1 MATSAGSIPI
11 TATFNAAQLE
21 KDVLSALTR
30 IQSKSTLNL
39 NTRNFTQP
47 LGKITGLANEFNK
60 SLEAS
65 NARVVAFGA
74 SAGVIFAVQKSFS
87 ALITSTIEVEK
98 SLIDINIVLNT
109 SAKGIKQFGDQLF
122 EVARSTGS
130 SFKDV
135 AAAATEFSRQG
146 LGLEETLR
154 RTRDALI
161 LTRLSGLDV
170 VSSTEALTAAVNSF
184 TKEALTTTDVV
195 NKLAAVDAKFAVSSR
210 DLSEALQ
217 RVGSSA
223 SEAGVSFDELLGI
236 VTSVQQTTARGGAVI
251 GNALK
256 TIFTRIERPQ
266 VINDLK
272 DFGIT
277 VTDISGNVL
286 PTIKVIENLAQS
298 FQSLNPVV
306 KSQVAELVGG
316 VYQINILKAAL
327 ADVSKQNSAFAEAT
341 RASSQAADEAI
352 LKNDALNKSLSALI
366 NETSANFSQF
376 ASAIGNAS
384 VAPGIRKVLESVN
397 KSLSAYNEKDSEGVG
412 AKIATGLLTGIT
424 DFITGPGLLLGGLA
438 VGKLLSNFTKFAGDA
453 TKNILGLNSV
463 GRQQAVL
470 QGEISKILSSNPELI
485 QQILSGT
492 KTRLQVEKEIR
503 QTLYEQAALAKTI
516 VNITESQAK
525 RMIVSGVVIDQEGQ
539 FKSKGRVSAG
549 GFIPAQ
555 QQAAEKVGAMQG
567 GYTPGKVVAAPKSIG
582 GVMNTAEKVK
592 YIPGFAQ
599 PYILPPEGSRAAQSL
614 ASKSMAKNG
623 INPYMAR
630 GFVPNFGPMP
640 LENDAYGYGD
650 NEWLRRASRDPVPLA
665 QIRLDPKYEAAFD
678 PSRPKGERFYR
689 KDGAP
694 FTGNDLNHFVRAG
707 AKYGEIRAEM
717 PASILMSDKRYGKR
731 KPDGTIFGLDD
742 IRATYAPGKKIEAE
756 QKIKEGIKQVYDPYI
771 PPASMLV
778 FDAMQKSSERDV
790 NEDDLEKT
798 GEMSTKRKT
807 SGRIF
812 KIKSYA
818 LNASALNEEKTGLI
832 QKTQDFSRK
841 MTKDLANYI
850 RPGEYSDTSV
860 DNFFGAAGKN
870 YNVLAGT
877 IFEASTNLAGN
888 YTRDKA
894 DSGGDFDV
902 RGGSIANVREL
913 FPGFTDQ
920 YGDYKLKN
928 NDEAIRS
935 FIDKVTKQYGQQI
948 GNHFKEQEIKAGSV
962 TSGLKTN
969 SSGFIPNFAPKP
981 FNFRFSSLGEKTAQ
995 ISPKLRDWLAD
1006 KYFDPEMASTGTLE
1020 RLASLNR
1027 DSGAFFSSLEN
1038 PNAVAGIPVR
1048 GQQGFVSRQ
1057 NRGARAGAFL
1067 NALRARLPDF
1077 VPGSLPNLASGFIPN
1092 FAYRINKPVY
1102 SKTSTRELTDPETG
1116 SYLRY
1121 YPGDFYN
1128 KETKSQERSLN
1139 VSYIRSKQT
1148 GQGQEMFDRFSKM
1161 ARRQKLKGFSD
1172 LLVEQGD
1179 RVGKIIPKEKYGY
1192 LKEKLSADEIKNYS
1206 ILEDTSFEDIVKM
1219 AYPQLAYRQRG
1230 LSKNTKLSLNYRD
1243 YAGFLKYEDLSGKD
1257 ILSQVQNKLKDVY
1270 GNNKDTLIQEILHKN
1285 IGINDLQDTF
1295 SKGYVPNFAN
1305 QDIEILRAIININ
1318 KRNAATTKSPHPVL
1332 ANPKK
1337 DKGKTALYRGV
1348 EATSE
1353 RWRSIDRNDPN
1364 AVRKAVFSQA
1374 DYANQIPEYNPKES
1388 FIGTSFKNL
1397 ATTHIG
1403 NPLEK
1408 KDLLHPTA
1416 MRNYRLMYG
1425 YGYDRSLPIIS
1436 TSKRPSVAREFA
1448 GRSGATSGMMVNDSR
1463 LLGDETLYDDLY
1475 RKYGERKVKEV
1486 MFRQSK
1492 SGGGRGMG
1500 LDFND
1505 IFDNSIYKSEYEV
1518 GLFSNGY
1525 VPNFSYAVS
1534 KPGFNR
1540 SASKRQIHDKKT
1552 GSYLEYTPG
1561 VVDSEKVLKFGFI
1574 NSYEKGQGHEMFDR
1588 YGKIARRSGRRS
1600 YSSIILPQ
1608 TNKIVPKEKYDLLN
1622 EYQKK
1627 NRHILEGLS
1636 LRDALKISY
1645 PQLMYRERGI
1655 SKDSSV
1661 KFMKTS
1667 TEKSP
1672 FEMETLTGKKIF
1684 SSILDKL
1691 TGIYGSDVPE
1701 FVKDVE
1707 ARKIYISELYDT
1719 FSKGHVPNFAY
1730 KLKKRKQYENDKKN
1744 NFRTLTDPET
1754 GSILDYYPGNFV
1766 NPNTGSYEKGLKISY
1781 IESNQKG
1788 QGQEMF
1794 DRYSKTAK
1802 RLGVNSYSSV
1812 IVPQGD
1818 KLKRVIPQKQYALLR
1833 DKDKEKHYVLEETSI
1848 EDIVKIAYP
1857 QLSYR
1862 QKGLSKS
1869 TNLKFSNRNYVGR
1882 MEEEEIFGKNILSLV
1897 QGKIKD
1903 LYKNDKQSFIDAVID
1918 GDLAIEALVDTFS
1931 KGHIPNFNA
1940 VQEAIGREMAA
1951 GYSSSQVKVGQSS
1964 KLKTS
1969 FNPMGLGVYNSTEGS
1984 LNGGIGL
1991 AEKAGINP
1999 KTKGMSAKGHIPN
2012 FAEFGGVDATISVG
2026 ALMLFYSAIKDIT
2039 GEFKNFKDS
2048 LAAVKKE
2055 QISAVNSY
2063 SQSIGEIPKSLA
2075 KKEAAIQNEIQSTFT
2090 NVDERLRLTGTSTGA
2105 LVNGP
2110 FTMDPLSR
2118 KLSRTPQAASA
2129 EQVARLD
2136 ELRKQLAEERKQTAV
2151 KLKEARASRQEAT
2164 DNFKRTQD
2172 PIFGKG
2178 MFQGGSKF
2186 STLSKT
2192 MGPSVGFLGSSLANI
2207 VSEFIPKENRTA
2219 KAAASGI
2226 GDVLS
2231 SVGAGAAFGLPG
2243 MAVGGVYGLVQLFR
2257 KLEES
2262 KAAEAIEKINNNL
2275 EITKQK
2281 ASDFSGAAQNYAT
2294 SLEGLQSALND
2305 PKAKPATLL
2314 KFQTNLTE
2322 ALSSIPDEF
2331 RNKVLQA
2338 GADIT
2343 KVSEA
2348 IAGVNKEL
2356 GNTQKNLERQLAI
2369 SSVIKD
2375 SSSIFGNASVS
2386 GKDQKSLNALFSSSI
2401 DAESVAKNFKGDSAT
2416 EDLNSFFEKLT
2427 KQATFTQSV
2436 YSYGVKTGEQPA
2448 LNRQSVGDVKAQLK
2462 NKGILTESIAD
2473 ILDSAFGKLD
2483 VTAVKSI
2490 IDVLQKQSL
2499 AIVDSAKKVKILSEI
2514 SDVNT
2519 KRILANAEALK
2530 TLNNQY
2536 NDINLQIS
2544 NQIDIEKNRAKTIRE
2559 INKIQAEGVVSTQR
2573 ARVKG
2578 ALDAFTPFV
2587 GEGAKNDIQNQLDVN
2602 EINTR
2607 QNSQIRDAT
2616 GKFLDSLSD
2625 SITKKAEEARSKIVP
2640 AIEGARDDKAIQKE
2654 RSVFQQQINNL
2665 TPLISEGL
2673 RQVNA
2678 GGDVSTITQS
2688 LKKRIIE
2695 STGPEKAFTKET
2707 SELLIQSLDSSFS
2720 ELQNELARIKAQGDV
2735 DLDIQKA
2742 SREYQKQ
2749 SLALNQRLSFA
2760 GGAQA
2765 LGSTGKSG
2773 VSDLFDSLS
2782 ELVSEFRQTN
2792 AIGSAAQK
2800 GSTSFKFLDVLTNQL
2815 QLNRG
2820 TETPAGFANA
2830 QSFNKQV
2837 SSDLNPLAA
2846 TAIAGRVKQIRDSLN
2861 LAKDLTEIQTGK
2873 STEGTALGTAFDQAN
2888 QGAVKTALDQ
2898 IASQFKLENMGTYLD
2913 VLQQEARYLNDLT
2926 QKQNELLASALPT
2939 SINENFNK
2947 VITTQVGSK
2956 LDELTG
2962 SLTGV
2967 INKLSTNTQ
2976 RATLLSERSN
2986 LLPIAAPDIRRAIS
3000 DKIDQ
3005 TGDLTNLPKEVKFI
3019 DNIERKLSTTAQIKD
3034 IESYLESLKTI
3045 KQAEVQPLIQPK
3057 ELQIYQP
3064 PTAMDEILTGL
3075 QRYQTEEEA
3084 VQSSRKSAQISYEA
3098 ETKLKE
3104 AKSTVANSKYEGM
3117 DTRQLEQLLGNLKGD
3132 MNRFNEPGK
3141 QDYLTTTYE
3150 GLAKQIFREF
3160 GQQMSIEDL
3169 KSLKENSRRQRSL
3182 EAESPLMS
3190 GKKTTTDAQKQFK
3203 FYEFN
3208 SQPNP
3213 QVPEELARTRANV
3226 NQVNARGAI
3235 RTRNAEELAALNKE
3249 VEGLLAQKNQNAEQ
3263 EARLLKKQIELREK
3277 GLQVENDNAKYN
3289 FDLYYKKAYGK
3300 KFFKDERAAFAN
3312 AEIESEAR
3320 QGNVDIGAITEK
3332 NTTYNR
3338 ADFAKDTGQLI
3349 DTFQTDFK
3357 SGIGSAFG
3365 EAIKG
3370 TKTLKDAFRDM
3381 FQGILNRML
3390 DKSLEMGVD
3399 ALFAFGKAYATGR
3412 KDGGPIK
3419 GYNSGGMVTGGSG
3432 MKDDVP
3438 AMMSGGEYVIKKS
3451 SVDKYG
3457 TDYLRNLNG
3466 GAVPRYAT
3474 GGFSIGPLQNEF
3486 LYDNPDRPTSG
3497 EYAVDSRLSAAALTD
3512 DSNPQ
3517 NKLREDRYEK
3527 LDQYLQDRAQYERDK
3542 KQSIK
3547 NYKNQV
3553 NSTFYSGLT
3562 AAAVQIGAAG
3572 LTAGAESLRKSPTPS
3587 NIPGAGLEPGGSG
3600 FSQAELN
3607 SQYKK
3612 YGRANGGYIAKF
3624 AGGGSTGQDNIPALL
3639 MGGEYVMNKK
3649 AVDMYGK
3656 DFMGQLN
3663 SGSLPKYASGG
3674 MVGTSYSG
3682 QSNTDQSSSMDE
3694 LVTALNTLNDNLSKD
3709 SGITQSESGR
3719 SSLAGATQESGMSVV
3734 NNISI
3739 NMSQGGEVT
3748 SEANSSTQKGAS
3760 NSKTDQNSMQNNGKL
3775 AELLRSKVVEVL
3787 VEQKRPGGLLYSSR

>member
-1 MATSAGSIPI
+1 MATSAGNIPI
-11 TATFNAAQLE
+11 SATFAAAQLE
-21 KDVLSALTR
+21 KDVLSALNR
-30 IQSKSTLNL
+30 IQSKSNLSL
-39 NTRNFTQP
+39 NTRNFSQP

-74 SAGVIFAVQKSFS
+74 SAGLIFAVQKSFS
-87 ALITSTIEVEK
+87 SLVNTTIEVEK
-98 SLIDINIVLNT
+98 SLTDINVVLNT
-109 SAKGIKQFGDQLF
+109 SSKGIKQFGDQLF
-122 EVARSTGS
+122 SVAKNTGS
-130 SFKDV
+130 AFKDV
-135 AAAATEFSRQG
+135 ASAATEFSRQG
-146 LGLEETLR
+146 LGLEETLK

-210 DLSEALQ
+210 DLSEAIQ

-266 VINDLK
+266 VISDLK
-272 DFGIT
+272 DFGIA
-277 VTDISGNVL
+277 VTDISGNAL

-298 FQSLNPVV
+298 FQNLNPVI

-341 RASSQAADEAI
+341 RTSSKAADEAI
-352 LKNDALNKSLSALI
+352 LKNKALNESLSALL
-366 NETSANFSQF
+366 NETTINFTKF
-376 ASAIGNAS
+376 ATSIGEAS
-384 VAPGIRKVLESVN
+384 VGPGIRKVLGYINSSLES
-397 KSLSAYNEKDSEGVG
+397 YNEKDAEGVG
-412 AKIATGLLTGIT
+412 EKIATGVLSGVTN
-424 DFITGPGLLLGGLA
+424 FITGPGLGIGA
-438 VGKLLSNFTKFAGDA
+438 FAIGKLLANFTKFAGDA
-453 TKNILGLNSV
+453 TKNLLGLNTL

-470 QGEISKILSSNPELI
+470 QSEIGKILSDNPDLI
-485 QQILSGT
+485 KDIISGSR
-492 KTRLQVEKEIR
+492 TRLQVEQQIK
-503 QTLYEQAALAKTI
+503 QTLIEQAALSEQIKNSSIDIGGRFLASGLRVSEKNTI
-516 VNITESQAK
+516 VGRRSA
-525 RMIVSGVVIDQEGQ
+525 EGY
-539 FKSKGRVSAG
+539 
-549 GFIPAQ
+549 IPAK
-555 QQAAEKVGAMQG
+555 QQAAEMVGAMQG
-567 GYTPGKVVAAPKSIG
+567 GYTPGRVVAAPKSIG
-582 GVMNTAEKVK
+582 GIMNTAETVK

-599 PYILPPEGSRAAQSL
+599 PYILPPQGSRAAQDL

-623 INPYMAR
+623 INPYMAT
-630 GFVPNFGPMP
+630 GFVPNFIPMP

-650 NEWLRRASRDPVPLA
+650 DEWLRRASDRAVPLA
-665 QIRLDPKYEAAFD
+665 NIRLDPKYQAAFD

-694 FTGNDLNHFVRAG
+694 FTANDLNHFVRAG

-756 QKIKEGIKQVYDPYI
+756 QKVKEGIKQVYDPYI

-877 IFEASTNLAGN
+877 IFEASTNLAAN

-894 DSGGDFDV
+894 NSGGDFDV
-902 RGGSIANVREL
+902 RGGNIGNIRQL

-962 TSGLKTN
+962 TSGFKT
-969 SSGFIPNFAPKP
+969 SSFGFIPNFAPKP
-981 FNFRFSSLGEKTAQ
+981 FNFRFSNLGEKTAQ

-1077 VPGSLPNLASGFIPN
+1077 IPGSLPNLASGFIPN

-1295 SKGYVPNFAN
+1295 SKGYVPNF
-1305 QDIEILRAIININ
+1305 
-1318 KRNAATTKSPHPVL
+1318 
-1332 ANPKK
+1332 
-1337 DKGKTALYRGV
+1337 
-1348 EATSE
+1348 
-1353 RWRSIDRNDPN
+1353 
-1364 AVRKAVFSQA
+1364 
-1374 DYANQIPEYNPKES
+1374 
-1388 FIGTSFKNL
+1388 
-1397 ATTHIG
+1397 
-1403 NPLEK
+1403 
-1408 KDLLHPTA
+1408 
-1416 MRNYRLMYG
+1416 
-1425 YGYDRSLPIIS
+1425 
-1436 TSKRPSVAREFA
+1436 
-1448 GRSGATSGMMVNDSR
+1448 
-1463 LLGDETLYDDLY
+1463 
-1475 RKYGERKVKEV
+1475 
-1486 MFRQSK
+1486 
-1492 SGGGRGMG
+1492 
-1500 LDFND
+1500 
-1505 IFDNSIYKSEYEV
+1505 
-1518 GLFSNGY
+1518 
-1525 VPNFSYAVS
+1525 SYAVS

-1645 PQLMYRERGI
+1645 PQLMYRERGT
-1655 SKDSSV
+1655 SKESSLS
-1661 KFMKTS
+1661 FMKIS

-1672 FEMETLTGKKIF
+1672 FEKETLTGKKIF
-1684 SSILDKL
+1684 SSVLDKL

-1754 GSILDYYPGNFV
+1754 GSHLDYYPGNFV

-1812 IVPQGD
+1812 IVAQGD

-1991 AEKAGINP
+1991 AEKAGIDP
-1999 KTKGMSAKGHIPN
+1999 KTKGMSSKGHIPN
-2012 FAEFGGVDATISVG
+2012 FADFGGADAFILIAAFGTLST
-2026 ALMLFYSAIKDIT
+2026 ALKEVSGNFQNLKTTSDNLKKSYESAAASFASEMGKA
-2039 GEFKNFKDS
+2039 KQS
-2048 LAAVKKE
+2048 LNRTLSSIESEVK
-2055 QISAVNSY
+2055 
-2063 SQSIGEIPKSLA
+2063 
-2075 KKEAAIQNEIQSTFT
+2075 STFT
-2090 NVDERLRLTGTSTGA
+2090 NIDPKTLKQKGSSVAPLVMGPRVRDALGTYTS
-2105 LVNGP
+2105 
-2110 FTMDPLSR
+2110 S
-2118 KLSRTPQAASA
+2118 PQAASS
-2129 EQVARLD
+2129 EQVARLE
-2136 ELRKQLAEERKQTAV
+2136 ELRNQTVEARKQEA
-2151 KLKEARASRQEAT
+2151 KRIREARAGLRQMQGQIAETETPFFSRGSFSSGGKA
-2164 DNFKRTQD
+2164 DRYVRGMGTQ
-2172 PIFGKG
+2172 IGLI
-2178 MFQGGSKF
+2178 GSVI
-2186 STLSKT
+2186 SNVA
-2192 MGPSVGFLGSSLANI
+2192 GQ
-2207 VSEFIPKENRTA
+2207 FISPENKTA
-2219 KAAASGI
+2219 KAAMAGVGEI
-2226 GDVLS
+2226 S
-2231 SVGAGAAFGLPG
+2231 SFAGLGAQFGVPG
-2243 MAVGGVYGLVQLFR
+2243 MVLGGIAGLGSALL
-2257 KLEES
+2257 KLKDA
-2262 KAAEAIEKINNNL
+2262 KAEEAIDKINKSL
-2275 EITKQK
+2275 GETKEK
-2281 ASDFSGAAQNYAT
+2281 SSEFSGAAQNYST
-2294 SLEGLQSALND
+2294 SLEGLQNALND
-2305 PKAKPATLL
+2305 PKTKPEALL
-2314 KFQTNLTE
+2314 KFQNNLTE
-2322 ALSSIPDEF
+2322 ALNSIPEEF
-2331 RNKVLQA
+2331 RSKVLAA
-2338 GADIT
+2338 GSDIT

-2348 IAGVNKEL
+2348 IGNINKEMA
-2356 GNTQKNLERQLAI
+2356 NTQKNLERQLAI
-2369 SSVIKD
+2369 TEFIEKQ
-2375 SSSIFGNASVS
+2375 SSIFGRASLKP
-2386 GKDQKSLNALFSSSI
+2386 KDQEVFNRLFTSSI
-2401 DAESVAKNFKGDSAT
+2401 KSEELVKKFTGKNAKEDFGNFIDSLKSEAIYDKDIIGPYNSRLGTETLVNKESAENI
-2416 EDLNSFFEKLT
+2416 
-2427 KQATFTQSV
+2427 
-2436 YSYGVKTGEQPA
+2436 
-2448 LNRQSVGDVKAQLK
+2448 KAQLRQK
-2462 NKGILTESIAD
+2462 TIIPEEIINQLDKAFAELDGKALGSL
-2473 ILDSAFGKLD
+2473 LDS
-2483 VTAVKSI
+2483 I
-2490 IDVLQKQSL
+2490 
-2499 AIVDSAKKVKILSEI
+2499 KKAGISVFDFTEKTKILGEI
-2514 SDVNT
+2514 AAENA
-2519 KRILANAEALK
+2519 KRIKENEESLK
-2530 TLNNQY
+2530 ALNNQY
-2536 NDINLQIS
+2536 NNINLQIS
-2544 NQIDIEKNRAKTIRE
+2544 NQIDIEKNRAQTIRE
-2559 INKIQAEGVVSTQR
+2559 INKIQAEGVVSIQR

-2578 ALDAFTPFV
+2578 LLESATPFIS
-2587 GEGAKNDIQNQLDVN
+2587 ESSKSDIQNQLDLN
-2602 EINTR
+2602 EITSR
-2607 QNSQIRDAT
+2607 QNSKIQEASN
-2616 GKFLDSLSD
+2616 KLLDSFSNT
-2625 SITKKAEEARSKIVP
+2625 IIKKSEEARSKVVP
-2640 AIEGARDDKAIQKE
+2640 AIEGAKSENAIQQE
-2654 RSVFQQQINNL
+2654 RFVFQNQIQKL
-2665 TPLISEGL
+2665 TPL
-2673 RQVNA
+2673 
-2678 GGDVSTITQS
+2678 ITQS
-2688 LKKRIIE
+2688 LKEITSGGNIGDIQANLIKSI
-2695 STGPEKAFTKET
+2695 TGFSKFKPEERDV
-2707 SELLIQSLDSSFS
+2707 LIQSLEVSFA
-2720 ELQNELARIKAQGDV
+2720 EFKNTLAEIKAQGDV
-2735 DLDIQKA
+2735 DIQIQEA
-2742 SREYQKQ
+2742 QREYQKQ

-2765 LGSTGKSG
+2765 LSSTGKTG
-2773 VSDLFDSLS
+2773 VSDLFDNIS
-2782 ELVSEFRQTN
+2782 ELVSELRQTN
-2792 AIGSAAQK
+2792 TIGNAAQK
-2800 GSTSFKFLDVLTNQL
+2800 GSSAFKLLDVLTNQL
-2815 QLNRG
+2815 QLNRNI
-2820 TETPAGFANA
+2820 NA
-2830 QSFNKQV
+2830 PNLPNNFIGPNISGEMFNKQV
-2837 SSDLNPLAA
+2837 SSDLTPLAA
-2846 TAIAGRVKQIRDSLN
+2846 TAIAGRVQQIRDSLD
-2861 LAKDLTEIQTGK
+2861 LARKVTEIQIGK
-2873 STEGTALGTAFDQAN
+2873 TAQGTALGTAFDQAKE
-2888 QGAVKTALDQ
+2888 GAVRTALDQ
-2898 IASQFKLENMGTYLD
+2898 IASQFKLENMGNYLD
-2913 VLQQEARYLNDLT
+2913 VLQQEARFLNQLT
-2926 QKQNELLASALPT
+2926 QDQNSILESTLPK
-2939 SINENFNK
+2939 SINDNFNT
-2947 VITTQVGSK
+2947 VITREVGTK
-2956 LDELTG
+2956 LTTLTT
-2962 SLTGV
+2962 SLQNV
-2967 INKLSTNTQ
+2967 INKLATDTKRTN
-2976 RATLLSERSN
+2976 LLTERSN
-2986 LLPIAAPDIRRAIS
+2986 LLPVASVGTRKAIFDRIAQS
-3000 DKIDQ
+3000 Q
-3005 TGDLTNLPKEVKFI
+3005 DLTDLPKGVKFI
-3019 DNIERKLSTTAQIKD
+3019 DDKERISSLKTEIKD
-3034 IESYLESLKTI
+3034 LESYLESLKTVG
-3045 KQAEVQPLIQPK
+3045 QAQIQPITK
-3057 ELQIYQP
+3057 ELQRYQP
-3064 PTAMDEILTGL
+3064 QTDMDEILSGL
-3075 QRYQTEEEA
+3075 QRYQTEEQA
-3084 VQSSRKSAQISYEA
+3084 MQSTIQSAKISSEA
-3098 ETKLKE
+3098 EAKLTE
-3104 AKSTVANSKYEGM
+3104 AKSTLQKLSKYEGS
-3117 DTRQLEQLLGNLKGD
+3117 DPKKLESLLESLKSELI
-3132 MNRFNEPGK
+3132 RLNEPTK
-3141 QDYLTTTYE
+3141 QDYLNTTYE
-3150 GLAKQIFREF
+3150 GLAKQIFRDF
-3160 GQQMSIEDL
+3160 NQQMSIEDI
-3169 KSLKENSRRQRSL
+3169 KSLKENARKERNL
-3182 EAESPLMS
+3182 ATEKPLMDVDAKVGTGS
-3190 GKKTTTDAQKQFK
+3190 GQGSKTSTDGGVKRDIPSQLRLLR
-3203 FYEFN
+3203 EN
-3208 SQPNP
+3208 SDRITSLLAFRLQNDK
-3213 QVPEELARTRANV
+3213 ELIDLNEK
-3226 NQVNARGAI
+3226 VNALLKGDAVDTAKRAELIKLQTELRAKTLEQEGKV
-3235 RTRNAEELAALNKE
+3235 AEEL
-3249 VEGLLAQKNQNAEQ
+3249 
-3263 EARLLKKQIELREK
+3263 
-3277 GLQVENDNAKYN
+3277 YN
-3289 FDLYYKKAYGK
+3289 LYYKESYGET
-3300 KFFKDERAAFAN
+3300 FFKDERAAFAN
-3312 AEIESEAR
+3312 AKIENEAR
-3320 QGNVDIGAITEK
+3320 QGRVDIGAITEK

-3338 ADFAKDTGQLI
+3338 ADFARDTGQLI

-3357 SGIGSAFG
+3357 SGIASAFG

-3399 ALFAFGKAYATGR
+3399 ALFAFGKAATGR
-3412 KDGGPIK
+3412 KDGGLIR
-3419 GYNSGGMVTGGSG
+3419 GYNSGGMVVGGSG

-3451 SVDKYG
+3451 SVKKYG
-3457 TDYLRNLNG
+3457 SDYLRALNG
-3466 GAVPRYAT
+3466 GIVPKYAT

-3486 LYDNPDRPTSG
+3486 LYNDPDRPTSG
-3497 EYAVDSRLSAAALTD
+3497 EFAIDSRLSAAALTD
-3512 DSNPQ
+3512 ENNPQ
-3517 NKLREDRYEK
+3517 NRLRQDRYEK
-3527 LDQYLQDRAQYERDK
+3527 LDQYLQDRSQYEKDK
-3542 KQSIK
+3542 QQAIK

-3562 AAAVQIGAAG
+3562 AAAVQLGAAG
-3572 LTAGAESLRKSPTPS
+3572 LTVGAANMRTNAATSAAR
-3587 NIPGAGLEPGGSG
+3587 GLEPGGNLT
-3600 FSQAELN
+3600 QAQLN
-3607 SQYKK
+3607 AQYA
-3612 YGRANGGYIAKF
+3612 RNLRSNGGYIARF
-3624 AGGGSTGQDNIPALL
+3624 AGGGSTGKDNIPALL

-3649 AVDMYGK
+3649 AVDMYGR
-3656 DFMGQLN
+3656 DFMNQLN
-3663 SGSLPKYASGG
+3663 TGTLPKYASGG
-3674 MVGTSYSG
+3674 MVGTSYTAG
-3682 QSNTDQSSSMDE
+3682 QNVPESSVTE
-3694 LVTALNTLNDNLSKD
+3694 LVAALNTLNENLSKGND
-3709 SGITQSESGR
+3709 ITQAESGKI
-3719 SSLAGATQESGMSVV
+3719 SAAGANQESGMSVV

-3739 NMSQGGEVT
+3739 NVAQSGEVT
-3748 SEANSSTQKGAS
+3748 SEANATTQNGGS
-3760 NSKTDQNSMQNNGKL
+3760 NTNKDQNSIQNNAKL

-3787 VEQKRPGGLLYSSR
+3787 VEQKRPGGLLYASR

>member
-87 ALITSTIEVEK
+87 ALVTSTIEVEK

-327 ADVSKQNSAFAEAT
+327 SDVSKQNSAFAEAT

-376 ASAIGNAS
+376 ASVIGNAS
-384 VAPGIRKVLESVN
+384 VAPGIRKVLEAVN

-453 TKNILGLNSV
+453 AKNILGLNSV

-525 RMIVSGVVIDQEGQ
+525 RMIVSGVEIDQEGQ
-539 FKSKGRVSAG
+539 FKSKGKVSAG

-567 GYTPGKVVAAPKSIG
+567 GYTPGKVIAAPKSIG

-599 PYILPPEGSRAAQSL
+599 PYILPPQGSRAAQSL

-623 INPYMAR
+623 VNPYMAR
-630 GFVPNFGPMP
+630 GFVPNFAPKP
-640 LENDAYGYGD
+640 LTNPSYGD
-650 NEWLRRASRDPVPLA
+650 DDYWLGAGSRVPIS
-665 QIRLDPKYEAAFD
+665 QIQTGTAAAWSQD
-678 PSRPKGERFYR
+678 KGFY
-689 KDGAP
+689 KTDGSA
-694 FTGNDLNHFVRAG
+694 FTANDLNTFVRRG
-707 AKYGEIRAEM
+707 ASYGDIRKYV
-717 PASILMSDKRYGKR
+717 PDSILKDDPRWKSGAISDLN
-731 KPDGTIFGLDD
+731 TIRRDF
-742 IRATYAPGKKIEAE
+742 APGKKIEGQE
-756 QKIKEGIKQVYDPYI
+756 NIKEGIRQVYEPYV

-778 FDAMQKSSERDV
+778 FDLDAKNKELYAD
-790 NEDDLEKT
+790 EKT
-798 GEMSTKRKT
+798 GEILTKRKED
-807 SGRIF
+807 GRAF

-818 LNASALNEEKTGLI
+818 LNASSQNEEKTNLI
-832 QKTQDFSRK
+832 TQTADFSRK
-841 MTKDLANYI
+841 VTKQLAGYI
-850 RPGEYSDTSV
+850 RPGEYSDDSV
-860 DNFFGAAGKN
+860 DKFFKAAGKN

-877 IFEASTNLAGN
+877 IFEASTNLAAN
-888 YTRDKA
+888 YTRDQA
-894 DSGGDFDV
+894 GGGGGDFDV
-902 RGGSIANVREL
+902 IGGNIGNVRGF
-913 FPGFTDQ
+913 FPGFADQ

-928 NDEAIRS
+928 NDEAIQS
-935 FIDKVTKQYGQQI
+935 FIGKVKKRFAPQMAE
-948 GNHFKEQEIKAGSV
+948 HFKAQEKKVGQLTTGFSQ
-962 TSGLKTN
+962 
-969 SSGFIPNFAPKP
+969 GFIPNFAPKP

-1006 KYFDPEMASTGTLE
+1006 KYFDPEMASAGTLE
-1020 RLASLNR
+1020 RLSSLNR

-1048 GQQGFVSRQ
+1048 GQQGFISRQ

-1067 NALRARLPDF
+1067 NALRTRLPDF

-1092 FAYRINKPVY
+1092 FLKPKIKSFKTGEGERVLGPTAIVNKQTREKFIEKVLAGHQDQSYIKY
-1102 SKTSTRELTDPETG
+1102 SKKDNSIDVDFVRSSRRGDGGMLWDRAGNIAKQFDIPLTTSA
-1116 SYLRY
+1116 
-1121 YPGDFYN
+1121 F
-1128 KETKSQERSLN
+1128 
-1139 VSYIRSKQT
+1139 
-1148 GQGQEMFDRFSKM
+1148 
-1161 ARRQKLKGFSD
+1161 
-1172 LLVEQGD
+1172 
-1179 RVGKIIPKEKYGY
+1179 IPQ
-1192 LKEKLSADEIKNYS
+1192 KEKLEKYDAETN
-1206 ILEDTSFEDIVKM
+1206 SFGDVLSTGF
-1219 AYPQLAYRQRG
+1219 PQLKWSERG
-1230 LSKNTKLSLNYRD
+1230 KAKNTKLNVYNDHLQYPVDSKRTFSEAQSILNNIYKYNAPSLKN
-1243 YAGFLKYEDLSGKD
+1243 S
-1257 ILSQVQNKLKDVY
+1257 ILSESTY
-1270 GNNKDTLIQEILHKN
+1270 I
-1285 IGINDLQDTF
+1285 
-1295 SKGYVPNFAN
+1295 
-1305 QDIEILRAIININ
+1305 QDIV
-1318 KRNAATTKSPHPVL
+1318 S
-1332 ANPKK
+1332 
-1337 DKGKTALYRGV
+1337 Y
-1348 EATSE
+1348 
-1353 RWRSIDRNDPN
+1353 
-1364 AVRKAVFSQA
+1364 
-1374 DYANQIPEYNPKES
+1374 
-1388 FIGTSFKNL
+1388 
-1397 ATTHIG
+1397 
-1403 NPLEK
+1403 
-1408 KDLLHPTA
+1408 
-1416 MRNYRLMYG
+1416 
-1425 YGYDRSLPIIS
+1425 
-1436 TSKRPSVAREFA
+1436 FA
-1448 GRSGATSGMMVNDSR
+1448 
-1463 LLGDETLYDDLY
+1463 
-1475 RKYGERKVKEV
+1475 
-1486 MFRQSK
+1486 
-1492 SGGGRGMG
+1492 
-1500 LDFND
+1500 
-1505 IFDNSIYKSEYEV
+1505 
-1518 GLFSNGY
+1518 
-1525 VPNFSYAVS
+1525 
-1534 KPGFNR
+1534 
-1540 SASKRQIHDKKT
+1540 
-1552 GSYLEYTPG
+1552 
-1561 VVDSEKVLKFGFI
+1561 
-1574 NSYEKGQGHEMFDR
+1574 
-1588 YGKIARRSGRRS
+1588 
-1600 YSSIILPQ
+1600 
-1608 TNKIVPKEKYDLLN
+1608 
-1622 EYQKK
+1622 
-1627 NRHILEGLS
+1627 
-1636 LRDALKISY
+1636 
-1645 PQLMYRERGI
+1645 
-1655 SKDSSV
+1655 
-1661 KFMKTS
+1661 
-1667 TEKSP
+1667 
-1672 FEMETLTGKKIF
+1672 
-1684 SSILDKL
+1684 
-1691 TGIYGSDVPE
+1691 
-1701 FVKDVE
+1701 
-1707 ARKIYISELYDT
+1707 
-1719 FSKGHVPNFAY
+1719 KGHVPNFAEGEMSSLS
-1730 KLKKRKQYENDKKN
+1730 KLGFLLKTSSIFSSLINPMDVMKLMSGKGSFESVFKPLVPLMKTPSKYIKSKGELESTKSVLKMLYSSDILGEQAA
-1744 NFRTLTDPET
+1744 NFLARIVPET
-1754 GSILDYYPGNFV
+1754 NFNALDA
-1766 NPNTGSYEKGLKISY
+1766 
-1781 IESNQKG
+1781 G
-1788 QGQEMF
+1788 QAAERAAAYQE
-1794 DRYSKTAK
+1794 Y
-1802 RLGVNSYSSV
+1802 GE
-1812 IVPQGD
+1812 
-1818 KLKRVIPQKQYALLR
+1818 
-1833 DKDKEKHYVLEETSI
+1833 KEKLSPHDSYLKYRLFGGKKSLLEYNNTRDLYDAPKLLENPDKT
-1848 EDIVKIAYP
+1848 
-1857 QLSYR
+1857 YR
-1862 QKGLSKS
+1862 F
-1869 TNLKFSNRNYVGR
+1869 NEANRNSKDDMNEAVGSA
-1882 MEEEEIFGKNILSLV
+1882 ENVFGKNPPRPSIQQTEKLLERKGKGGKFLGYTFKMGRFIGDLGRTRRAVRYKDTWDLDLHQNENGLLDAYFAGKLSKEEV
-1897 QGKIKD
+1897 NAII
-1903 LYKNDKQSFIDAVID
+1903 DKQSFQENYAGSLDSLMLRDLVSVISNPATLKGIIKIPKD
-1918 GDLAIEALVDTFS
+1918 QRFS

-1940 VQEAIGREMAA
+1940 VQEAIGREMSA

-1964 KLKTS
+1964 KLKTN

-1999 KTKGMSAKGHIPN
+1999 KTKGMSARGHIPN
-2012 FAEFGGVDATISVG
+2012 FAEFGGVDAVLSGG
-2026 ALMLFYSAIKDIT
+2026 ALLLFYSSIKDIT
-2039 GEFKNFKDS
+2039 GELKNYKDS
-2048 LAAVKKE
+2048 IKAVQKE
-2055 QISAVNSY
+2055 QTDAASSY
-2063 SQSIGEIPKSLA
+2063 AQELQQIPKDFT
-2075 KKEAAIQNEIQSTFT
+2075 KKQTAIQDEIAKTFT
-2090 NVDERLRLTGTSTGA
+2090 NVGSDLKLTGTSTA
-2105 LVNGP
+2105 PLVSGP
-2110 FTMDPLSR
+2110 FTMDPLTR
-2118 KLSRTPQAASA
+2118 KLSRSSPVKASP
-2129 EQVARLD
+2129 EQVARLE
-2136 ELRKQLAEERKQTAV
+2136 ELRTQLAEEKKGMQE
-2151 KLKEARASRQEAT
+2151 KLKAADSADKEARNNAARVQG
-2164 DNFKRTQD
+2164 
-2172 PIFGKG
+2172 PVFGKG
-2178 MFQGGSKF
+2178 MFQEGSKF

-2192 MGPSVGFLGSSLANI
+2192 MGPSIGILGSGLANVI
-2207 VSEFIPKENRTA
+2207 SEFIPKQNKTT
-2219 KAAASGI
+2219 KAVVSGF

-2231 SVGAGAAFGLPG
+2231 SAGAGAAFGPAGL
-2243 MAVGGVYGLVQLFR
+2243 AVGAVYGVYQAFR

-2262 KAAEAIEKINNNL
+2262 KAAEVIEKINDNL
-2275 EITKQK
+2275 ELTKQK

-2305 PKAKPATLL
+2305 PKTKPEALL
-2314 KFQTNLTE
+2314 KFQNNLTD

-2338 GADIT
+2338 GTDIT

-2369 SSVIKD
+2369 SAIIKD
-2375 SSSIFGNASVS
+2375 ESSIFGNASVS
-2386 GKDQKSLNALFSSSI
+2386 KKNQNTLNSLFSSSVNP
-2401 DAESVAKNFKGDSAT
+2401 ESVAKNFQGGSAAT
-2416 EDLNSFFEKLT
+2416 DLNTFFENLKRET
-2427 KQATFTQSV
+2427 TYTRDV
-2436 YSYGVKTGEQPA
+2436 YSMSGGMTSAVKIGEEQA
-2448 LNRQSVGDVKAQLK
+2448 LDRGSVESIKSKLK
-2462 NKGILTESIAD
+2462 DKGILSESIAD
-2473 ILDSAFGKLD
+2473 ILDNAFGKLD
-2483 VTAVKSI
+2483 LTAVTSI
-2490 IDVLQKQSL
+2490 INAIQKQGL
-2499 AIVDSAKKVKILSEI
+2499 AVVDSARKAKILTEI
-2514 SDVNT
+2514 LEVNT
-2519 KRILANAEALK
+2519 KRIIANAEALK
-2530 TLNNQY
+2530 GLNEQF

-2544 NQIDIEKNRAKTIRE
+2544 NQIDIEKSRGKTIRE

-2578 ALDAFTPFV
+2578 ALDAFSPFV
-2587 GEGAKNDIQNQLDVN
+2587 GEGAKNDIQNQLDTN
-2602 EINTR
+2602 EINVR

-2616 GKFLDSLSD
+2616 SKLLDSLSD
-2625 SITKKAEEARSKIVP
+2625 SITKKVEEARGKIVP
-2640 AIEGARDDKAIQKE
+2640 AIEGATGTDNIQKQ
-2654 RSVFQQQINNL
+2654 RAVFQRQIDLL
-2665 TPLISEGL
+2665 TPVVTQGLKGINETGNVSDTRGSLIKII
-2673 RQVNA
+2673 QDNA
-2678 GGDVSTITQS
+2678 GIN
-2688 LKKRIIE
+2688 
-2695 STGPEKAFTKET
+2695 KAFTKEA
-2707 SELLIQSLDSSFS
+2707 SELLIQSLDVSFN
-2720 ELQNELARIKAQGDV
+2720 EFQNELAKIKAQGDV

-2765 LGSTGKSG
+2765 LSSTGKTG

-2800 GSTSFKFLDVLTNQL
+2800 GSTSFKFLDILTNQL
-2815 QLNRG
+2815 QLNRA
-2820 TETPAGFANA
+2820 TEAPAGYKDA
-2830 QSFNKQV
+2830 QSFNKEV

-2873 STEGTALGTAFDQAN
+2873 STEGTALGTAFDMAKE
-2888 QGAVKTALDQ
+2888 GAVKTALDQ
-2898 IASQFKLENMGTYLD
+2898 IASQFKLENMGNYLD
-2913 VLQQEARYLNDLT
+2913 LLQQEARYLNDLT
-2926 QKQNELLASALPT
+2926 RKQNQLLESALPT
-2939 SINENFNK
+2939 SINNNFK
-2947 VITTQVGSK
+2947 DVIETRVGVR
-2956 LDELTG
+2956 LDTLTS
-2962 SLTGV
+2962 SLTGA
-2967 INKLSTNTQ
+2967 INKLATSTKRGTVETDIANKLPSDIPPQKREDLLKRIQASGELKTTPLTTPTTAGQ
-2976 RATLLSERSN
+2976 KGVDELKKKNQEELNKYSEALAAVLKDKQTMSTGTSDAGEQAVKYINKIRAKYNIDGTSGELSVKQVRLRQSEVEAEQQSYVNNRTNQVDFAKLDGTTYKEFVDKANQDFGTSITEETVKSIKSLLAERRKLDVQDLLSSPPP
-2986 LLPIAAPDIRRAIS
+2986 LPPLN
-3000 DKIDQ
+3000 
-3005 TGDLTNLPKEVKFI
+3005 TDL
-3019 DNIERKLSTTAQIKD
+3019 
-3034 IESYLESLKTI
+3034 
-3045 KQAEVQPLIQPK
+3045 
-3057 ELQIYQP
+3057 
-3064 PTAMDEILTGL
+3064 
-3075 QRYQTEEEA
+3075 
-3084 VQSSRKSAQISYEA
+3084 
-3098 ETKLKE
+3098 
-3104 AKSTVANSKYEGM
+3104 
-3117 DTRQLEQLLGNLKGD
+3117 
-3132 MNRFNEPGK
+3132 
-3141 QDYLTTTYE
+3141 
-3150 GLAKQIFREF
+3150 
-3160 GQQMSIEDL
+3160 
-3169 KSLKENSRRQRSL
+3169 
-3182 EAESPLMS
+3182 S
-3190 GKKTTTDAQKQFK
+3190 GKSNKGALM
-3203 FYEFN
+3203 
-3208 SQPNP
+3208 PNIP
-3213 QVPEELARTRANV
+3213 DELARTRANV
-3226 NQVNARGAI
+3226 DQTNARGAI

-3249 VEGLLAQKNQNAEQ
+3249 VEGLLAQKNKTAEQ

-3277 GLQVENDNAKYN
+3277 GLQVENDNAQYN
-3289 FDLYYKKAYGK
+3289 FDLYYKKGGLGDK
-3300 KFFKDERAAFAN
+3300 SFKDERAVFAN
-3312 AEIESEAR
+3312 ARIESNAR

-3332 NTTYNR
+3332 NTTYNK
-3338 ADFAKDTGQLI
+3338 ADFARDTGQLI

-3399 ALFAFGKAYATGR
+3399 ALFAFGKAATGL
-3412 KDGGPIK
+3412 KNGGEIK
-3419 GYNSGGMVTGGSG
+3419 KYNSGGMVTGGSG

-3497 EYAVDSRLSAAALTD
+3497 EFAVDSRLSAAALTD

-3517 NKLREDRYEK
+3517 NKLRQDRYEK
-3527 LDQYLQDRAQYERDK
+3527 LDQYLQDRAQYEADK
-3542 KQSIK
+3542 KQSLK

-3553 NSTFYSGLT
+3553 NSTFYSGL
-3562 AAAVQIGAAG
+3562 AAAGIQIASAG
-3572 LTAGAESLRKSPTPS
+3572 LTMGAEKLRTPKATVGK
-3587 NIPGAGLEPGGSG
+3587 PY
-3600 FSQAELN
+3600 QAYSSSMPN
-3607 SQYKK
+3607 YTGKK
-3612 YGRANGGYIAKF
+3612 ASGGYIAKF

-3748 SEANSSTQKGAS
+3748 SEANSTTQKGAS
-3760 NSKTDQNSMQNNGKL
+3760 NSKNDQNSMQNNGKL

>member
-87 ALITSTIEVEK
+87 ALVTSTIEVEK

-327 ADVSKQNSAFAEAT
+327 SDVSKQNSAFAEAT

-384 VAPGIRKVLESVN
+384 VAPGIRKVLEAVN

-453 TKNILGLNSV
+453 AKNILGLNSV

-525 RMIVSGVVIDQEGQ
+525 RMIVSGVEIDQEGQ
-539 FKSKGRVSAG
+539 FKSKGKVSAG

-567 GYTPGKVVAAPKSIG
+567 GYAPGKVVAAPKSIG

-630 GFVPNFGPMP
+630 GFVPNFGGPPP
-640 LENDAYGYGD
+640 LDNAGRYGD
-650 NEWLRRASRDPVPLA
+650 DDYWYSSKSGKTFLSEV
-665 QIRLDPKYEAAFD
+665 RLKDKDGNPDKAAWGGPD
-678 PSRPKGERFYR
+678 KGFYR
-689 KDGAP
+689 TDGLP
-694 FTGNDLNHFVRAG
+694 FTATDLNKFVRAG
-707 AKYGEIRAEM
+707 VTYGEIRRYLPDSFVQDDPRAKAGVSLDQLKKEYK
-717 PASILMSDKRYGKR
+717 PGAKIATVESVKEEAKRVFE
-731 KPDGTIFGLDD
+731 PFT
-742 IRATYAPGKKIEAE
+742 
-756 QKIKEGIKQVYDPYI
+756 
-771 PPASMLV
+771 PPASMLIW
-778 FDAMQKSSERDV
+778 DLAGKNSDQDEIA
-790 NEDDLEKT
+790 DLEKF
-798 GEMSTKRKT
+798 TKDKKQAGRSFRIKIRAL
-807 SGRIF
+807 SG
-812 KIKSYA
+812 SP
-818 LNASALNEEKTGLI
+818 LNEEKFGLI
-832 QKTQDFSRK
+832 DKTSKFARDI
-841 MTKDLANYI
+841 TKKLATGI
-850 RPGEYSDTSV
+850 PGAKSDYSDKEV
-860 DNFFGAAGKN
+860 DSYFNKTGKN

-877 IFEASTNLAGN
+877 IFEAGTNLAAS
-888 YTRDKA
+888 YVRDQEFNKTA
-894 DSGGDFDV
+894 SKLSAIGGDFDV
-902 RGGSIANVREL
+902 KGGANLANVQKF
-913 FPGFTDQ
+913 FPGFTDS
-920 YGDYKLKN
+920 YGDYKLN
-928 NDEAIRS
+928 NSYDAIRE
-935 FIDKVTKQYGQQI
+935 FIDKVRKEFPLEI
-948 GNHFKEQEIKAGSV
+948 GNHFDKQESKIAGIK
-962 TSGLKTN
+962 TSAK
-969 SSGFIPNFAPKP
+969 GFIPNFAPKP

-1006 KYFDPEMASTGTLE
+1006 KYFDPEMASAGTLE
-1020 RLASLNR
+1020 RLSSLNR

-1048 GQQGFVSRQ
+1048 GQQGFISRQ

-1067 NALRARLPDF
+1067 NALRTRLPDF

-1092 FAYRINKPVY
+1092 FAPNSPSFINVKALSKNPVTYSGDLLDFMRQIEASAGRNLSEGEKRALKYPRANLSKLNDQNVLDKFLNSESISGFAQFAKGFVPNFLKPKKPKIKSFKTGEGERVLGPTAIVNKQTREKFIEKVLAGHQDQSYIKY
-1102 SKTSTRELTDPETG
+1102 SKKDGSIDVDFVRSSRRGDGGMLWDRAGNIAKQFDIPLTTSAFIPQ
-1116 SYLRY
+1116 
-1121 YPGDFYN
+1121 
-1128 KETKSQERSLN
+1128 KENL
-1139 VSYIRSKQT
+1139 
-1148 GQGQEMFDRFSKM
+1148 
-1161 ARRQKLKGFSD
+1161 
-1172 LLVEQGD
+1172 
-1179 RVGKIIPKEKYGY
+1179 EKYDAETNSFGDV
-1192 LKEKLSADEIKNYS
+1192 LS
-1206 ILEDTSFEDIVKM
+1206 TGF
-1219 AYPQLAYRQRG
+1219 PQLKWSERG
-1230 LSKNTKLSLNYRD
+1230 KAKNTKLNVYNDHLQYPVDSKRTFSEAQSLLNNIYKYD
-1243 YAGFLKYEDLSGKD
+1243 AVALKDS
-1257 ILSQVQNKLKDVY
+1257 ILSENTY
-1270 GNNKDTLIQEILHKN
+1270 I
-1285 IGINDLQDTF
+1285 
-1295 SKGYVPNFAN
+1295 
-1305 QDIEILRAIININ
+1305 QDI
-1318 KRNAATTKSPHPVL
+1318 
-1332 ANPKK
+1332 
-1337 DKGKTALYRGV
+1337 
-1348 EATSE
+1348 
-1353 RWRSIDRNDPN
+1353 
-1364 AVRKAVFSQA
+1364 
-1374 DYANQIPEYNPKES
+1374 
-1388 FIGTSFKNL
+1388 
-1397 ATTHIG
+1397 
-1403 NPLEK
+1403 
-1408 KDLLHPTA
+1408 
-1416 MRNYRLMYG
+1416 
-1425 YGYDRSLPIIS
+1425 
-1436 TSKRPSVAREFA
+1436 
-1448 GRSGATSGMMVNDSR
+1448 
-1463 LLGDETLYDDLY
+1463 
-1475 RKYGERKVKEV
+1475 
-1486 MFRQSK
+1486 
-1492 SGGGRGMG
+1492 
-1500 LDFND
+1500 
-1505 IFDNSIYKSEYEV
+1505 
-1518 GLFSNGY
+1518 
-1525 VPNFSYAVS
+1525 
-1534 KPGFNR
+1534 
-1540 SASKRQIHDKKT
+1540 
-1552 GSYLEYTPG
+1552 
-1561 VVDSEKVLKFGFI
+1561 
-1574 NSYEKGQGHEMFDR
+1574 
-1588 YGKIARRSGRRS
+1588 
-1600 YSSIILPQ
+1600 
-1608 TNKIVPKEKYDLLN
+1608 
-1622 EYQKK
+1622 
-1627 NRHILEGLS
+1627 
-1636 LRDALKISY
+1636 ISY
-1645 PQLMYRERGI
+1645 
-1655 SKDSSV
+1655 
-1661 KFMKTS
+1661 F
-1667 TEKSP
+1667 
-1672 FEMETLTGKKIF
+1672 
-1684 SSILDKL
+1684 
-1691 TGIYGSDVPE
+1691 
-1701 FVKDVE
+1701 
-1707 ARKIYISELYDT
+1707 A
-1719 FSKGHVPNFAY
+1719 KGHV
-1730 KLKKRKQYENDKKN
+1730 
-1744 NFRTLTDPET
+1744 
-1754 GSILDYYPGNFV
+1754 
-1766 NPNTGSYEKGLKISY
+1766 
-1781 IESNQKG
+1781 
-1788 QGQEMF
+1788 
-1794 DRYSKTAK
+1794 
-1802 RLGVNSYSSV
+1802 
-1812 IVPQGD
+1812 
-1818 KLKRVIPQKQYALLR
+1818 
-1833 DKDKEKHYVLEETSI
+1833 
-1848 EDIVKIAYP
+1848 
-1857 QLSYR
+1857 
-1862 QKGLSKS
+1862 
-1869 TNLKFSNRNYVGR
+1869 
-1882 MEEEEIFGKNILSLV
+1882 
-1897 QGKIKD
+1897 
-1903 LYKNDKQSFIDAVID
+1903 
-1918 GDLAIEALVDTFS
+1918 
-1931 KGHIPNFNA
+1931 PNFNA
-1940 VQEAIGREMAA
+1940 VQEAIGREMSA

-1964 KLKTS
+1964 KLKTN

-1999 KTKGMSAKGHIPN
+1999 KTKGMSARGHIPN
-2012 FAEFGGVDATISVG
+2012 FAEFGGVDAVLSGG
-2026 ALMLFYSAIKDIT
+2026 ALLLFYSSIKDIT
-2039 GEFKNFKDS
+2039 GELKNYKDS
-2048 LAAVKKE
+2048 IKAVQKE
-2055 QISAVNSY
+2055 QTDAASSY
-2063 SQSIGEIPKSLA
+2063 AQELQQIPKDFT
-2075 KKEAAIQNEIQSTFT
+2075 KKQTAIQDEIAKTFT
-2090 NVDERLRLTGTSTGA
+2090 NVGSDLKLTGTSTA
-2105 LVNGP
+2105 PLVSGP
-2110 FTMDPLSR
+2110 FTMDPLTR
-2118 KLSRTPQAASA
+2118 KLSRSSPVEASP
-2129 EQVARLD
+2129 EQVKRLE
-2136 ELRKQLAEERKQTAV
+2136 ELRAQLAEEKKGMQE
-2151 KLKEARASRQEAT
+2151 KLKAADSADKEARNNAARVQG
-2164 DNFKRTQD
+2164 
-2172 PIFGKG
+2172 PVFGKG
-2178 MFQGGSKF
+2178 MFQEGSKF

-2192 MGPSVGFLGSSLANI
+2192 MGPSIGILGAGLANVI
-2207 VSEFIPKENRTA
+2207 SEFIPKQNKTT
-2219 KAAASGI
+2219 KALASGV

-2231 SVGAGAAFGLPG
+2231 SAGAGAAFGPAGL
-2243 MAVGGVYGLVQLFR
+2243 AVGAVYGVYQAFR

-2262 KAAEAIEKINNNL
+2262 KAAEVIEKINDNL
-2275 EITKQK
+2275 ELTKQK

-2305 PKAKPATLL
+2305 PKTKPEALL
-2314 KFQTNLTE
+2314 KFQNNLTD

-2338 GADIT
+2338 GTDIT

-2369 SSVIKD
+2369 SAIIKD
-2375 SSSIFGNASVS
+2375 ESSIFGNASVS
-2386 GKDQKSLNALFSSSI
+2386 KKNQNTLNSLFSSSVNP
-2401 DAESVAKNFKGDSAT
+2401 ESVAKNFQGGSAAT
-2416 EDLNSFFEKLT
+2416 DLNTFFENLKRET
-2427 KQATFTQSV
+2427 TYTRDV
-2436 YSYGVKTGEQPA
+2436 YSMSGGMTSAVKIGEEQA
-2448 LNRQSVGDVKAQLK
+2448 LDRGSVESIKSKLK
-2462 NKGILTESIAD
+2462 DKGILSESIAD
-2473 ILDSAFGKLD
+2473 ILDNAFGKLD
-2483 VTAVKSI
+2483 LTAVTSI
-2490 IDVLQKQSL
+2490 INAIQKQGL
-2499 AIVDSAKKVKILSEI
+2499 AVVDSARKAKILTEI
-2514 SDVNT
+2514 LEVNT
-2519 KRILANAEALK
+2519 KRIIANAEALK
-2530 TLNNQY
+2530 ALNEQF

-2544 NQIDIEKNRAKTIRE
+2544 NQIDIEKNRGKTIRE

-2578 ALDAFTPFV
+2578 ALDAFAPFV
-2587 GEGAKNDIQNQLDVN
+2587 GEGTKNNIQNQLDTN
-2602 EINTR
+2602 EINVR

-2616 GKFLDSLSD
+2616 SKLLDSLSD
-2625 SITKKAEEARSKIVP
+2625 SITKKVEEARGKIVP
-2640 AIEGARDDKAIQKE
+2640 AIEGATGTDNIQKQ
-2654 RSVFQQQINNL
+2654 RAVFQRQIDLL
-2665 TPLISEGL
+2665 TPVVTQGLKGINETGNVSDTRGSLIKII
-2673 RQVNA
+2673 QDNA
-2678 GGDVSTITQS
+2678 GIN
-2688 LKKRIIE
+2688 
-2695 STGPEKAFTKET
+2695 KAFTKEA
-2707 SELLIQSLDSSFS
+2707 SELLIQSLDVSFN
-2720 ELQNELARIKAQGDV
+2720 EFQNELAKIKAQGDV

-2765 LGSTGKSG
+2765 LSSTGKTG

-2800 GSTSFKFLDVLTNQL
+2800 GSTSFKFLDILTNQL
-2815 QLNRG
+2815 QLNRA
-2820 TETPAGFANA
+2820 TEAPTGYKDA
-2830 QSFNKQV
+2830 QSFNKEV

-2873 STEGTALGTAFDQAN
+2873 STEGTALGTAFDMAKE
-2888 QGAVKTALDQ
+2888 GAVKTALDQ
-2898 IASQFKLENMGTYLD
+2898 IASQFKLENMGNYLD
-2913 VLQQEARYLNDLT
+2913 LLQQEARYLNDLT
-2926 QKQNELLASALPT
+2926 RKQNQLLESALPT
-2939 SINENFNK
+2939 SINNNFK
-2947 VITTQVGSK
+2947 DVIETRVGVR
-2956 LDELTG
+2956 LDTLTS
-2962 SLTGV
+2962 SLTGA
-2967 INKLSTNTQ
+2967 INKLATSTKRGTVETDIANKLPSDIPPQKREDLLKRIQASGELKPTPLTTPTTEGQ
-2976 RATLLSERSN
+2976 EAINELKKKNKEELNKYSEALAAVVKDKEQMGAGRTSLAGEDATKFINKIRAKYNIDGTSGELSVKQVASRQLNVDELPQQTPNYENLSGTYKEFVDKANQDFGTSITEETVKSIKSLLAERRKLDVQDLLSSPPP
-2986 LLPIAAPDIRRAIS
+2986 LPPLN
-3000 DKIDQ
+3000 
-3005 TGDLTNLPKEVKFI
+3005 TDL
-3019 DNIERKLSTTAQIKD
+3019 
-3034 IESYLESLKTI
+3034 
-3045 KQAEVQPLIQPK
+3045 
-3057 ELQIYQP
+3057 
-3064 PTAMDEILTGL
+3064 
-3075 QRYQTEEEA
+3075 
-3084 VQSSRKSAQISYEA
+3084 
-3098 ETKLKE
+3098 
-3104 AKSTVANSKYEGM
+3104 
-3117 DTRQLEQLLGNLKGD
+3117 
-3132 MNRFNEPGK
+3132 
-3141 QDYLTTTYE
+3141 
-3150 GLAKQIFREF
+3150 
-3160 GQQMSIEDL
+3160 
-3169 KSLKENSRRQRSL
+3169 
-3182 EAESPLMS
+3182 S
-3190 GKKTTTDAQKQFK
+3190 GKSNKGALM
-3203 FYEFN
+3203 
-3208 SQPNP
+3208 PNIP
-3213 QVPEELARTRANV
+3213 DELARTRANV
-3226 NQVNARGAI
+3226 DQTNARGAI

-3249 VEGLLAQKNQNAEQ
+3249 VEGLLAQKNKTAEQ

-3277 GLQVENDNAKYN
+3277 GLQVENDNAQYN
-3289 FDLYYKKAYGK
+3289 FDLYYKKGGLGDK
-3300 KFFKDERAAFAN
+3300 SFKDERAVFAN
-3312 AEIESEAR
+3312 ARIESNAR

-3332 NTTYNR
+3332 NTTYNK
-3338 ADFAKDTGQLI
+3338 ADFARDTGQLI

-3399 ALFAFGKAYATGR
+3399 ALFAFGKAATGL
-3412 KDGGPIK
+3412 KNGGEIK
-3419 GYNSGGMVTGGSG
+3419 KYNSGGMVTGGSG

-3542 KQSIK
+3542 KQSLK

-3572 LTAGAESLRKSPTPS
+3572 LTMGAEKLRTPKATVGK
-3587 NIPGAGLEPGGSG
+3587 PY
-3600 FSQAELN
+3600 QAYSSSMPN
-3607 SQYKK
+3607 YTGKAS
-3612 YGRANGGYIAKF
+3612 GGYIAKF

-3656 DFMGQLN
+3656 DFMGRLN

-3719 SSLAGATQESGMSVV
+3719 ASLAGATQESGMSIV

-3739 NMSQGGEVT
+3739 NVAQSGEVS
-3748 SEANSSTQKGAS
+3748 SEANSNTQKGSS
-3760 NSKTDQNSMQNNGKL
+3760 NSKNNQNSIENNGKL
-3775 AELLRSKVVEVL
+3775 AELLRGKVVEVL
-3787 VEQKRPGGLLYSSR
+3787 IEQKRPGGLLYSSR

>member
-30 IQSKSTLNL
+30 IQSKSSLTL
-39 NTRNFTQP
+39 NTRKFTQP
-47 LGKITGLANEFNK
+47 LGQITGLANEFNK

-87 ALITSTIEVEK
+87 ALVSSTIEVEK
-98 SLIDINIVLNT
+98 SLIDINIVLST

-184 TKEALTTTDVV
+184 TREALTTTDVV

-286 PTIKVIENLAQS
+286 PTIQVIENLAQS

-366 NETSANFSQF
+366 NETSVNFTQF

-384 VAPGIRKVLESVN
+384 VAPGIRKVLKAVN
-397 KSLSAYNEKDSEGVG
+397 DGLSAYNEKDSNGIGE
-412 AKIATGLLTGIT
+412 KIATGLLTGLT
-424 DFITGPGLLLGGLA
+424 DFITGPGLVLGGLA
-438 VGKLLSNFTKFAGDA
+438 VGKLLSNFSKFAGDA
-453 TKNILGLNSV
+453 AKNILGLNTV

-470 QGEISKILSSNPELI
+470 QGEISQILSSNPQLI
-485 QQILSGT
+485 QQIISGT
-492 KTRLQVEKEIR
+492 KTRLQIEKEIK
-503 QTLYEQAALAKTI
+503 QTMYEQAALSKLLIEAPKDM
-516 VNITESQAK
+516 SR
-525 RMIVSGVVIDQEGQ
+525 RMIASGTVIDQEGQ

-630 GFVPNFGPMP
+630 GFVPNFSGNILSNPSYGDKDFWLGSKRTKALPLDQVPMP
-640 LENDAYGYGD
+640 TE
-650 NEWLRRASRDPVPLA
+650 SRG
-665 QIRLDPKYEAAFD
+665 RW
-678 PSRPKGERFYR
+678 SREKKFHTTQDKEGQPTLFN
-689 KDGAP
+689 
-694 FTGNDLNHFVRAG
+694 GNDLKYFIKAG
-707 AKYGEIRAEM
+707 VSYGEIRDNIPESM
-717 PASILMSDKRYGKR
+717 LRSDPRYKKGAL
-731 KPDGTIFGLDD
+731 TEEQLNI
-742 IRATYAPGKKIEAE
+742 IRRDFAPGRKIEGEKNIA
-756 QKIKEGIKQVYDPYI
+756 EGIRQVYDPYI

-790 NEDDLEKT
+790 NEDDLGKT

-818 LNASALNEEKTGLI
+818 LNASALNEERTGLI
-832 QKTQDFSRK
+832 QKTQGFSRQ

-850 RPGEYSDTSV
+850 RPGEYSDSSV
-860 DNFFGAAGKN
+860 DKFFDAAGKN

-877 IFEASTNLAGN
+877 IFEASTNLAAN
-888 YTRDKA
+888 YTRDKNNT
-894 DSGGDFDV
+894 GGDFDV

-913 FPGFTDQ
+913 FPGFADP

-928 NDEAIRS
+928 NDEAIQS
-935 FIDKVTKQYGQQI
+935 FIDKVTKQYGEEI
-948 GNHFKEQEIKAGSV
+948 GKHFKEQEKKVGQLTTGFSQ
-962 TSGLKTN
+962 
-969 SSGFIPNFAPKP
+969 GFIPNFAPKP
-981 FNFRFSSLGEKTAQ
+981 FNFRFSNLGEKTAQ

-1077 VPGSLPNLASGFIPN
+1077 IPGSLPNLASGFIPN

-1295 SKGYVPNFAN
+1295 SKGYVPNF
-1305 QDIEILRAIININ
+1305 
-1318 KRNAATTKSPHPVL
+1318 
-1332 ANPKK
+1332 
-1337 DKGKTALYRGV
+1337 
-1348 EATSE
+1348 
-1353 RWRSIDRNDPN
+1353 
-1364 AVRKAVFSQA
+1364 
-1374 DYANQIPEYNPKES
+1374 
-1388 FIGTSFKNL
+1388 
-1397 ATTHIG
+1397 
-1403 NPLEK
+1403 
-1408 KDLLHPTA
+1408 
-1416 MRNYRLMYG
+1416 
-1425 YGYDRSLPIIS
+1425 
-1436 TSKRPSVAREFA
+1436 
-1448 GRSGATSGMMVNDSR
+1448 
-1463 LLGDETLYDDLY
+1463 
-1475 RKYGERKVKEV
+1475 
-1486 MFRQSK
+1486 
-1492 SGGGRGMG
+1492 
-1500 LDFND
+1500 
-1505 IFDNSIYKSEYEV
+1505 
-1518 GLFSNGY
+1518 
-1525 VPNFSYAVS
+1525 SYAVS

-1645 PQLMYRERGI
+1645 PQLMYRERGT
-1655 SKDSSV
+1655 SKESSLS
-1661 KFMKTS
+1661 FMKTS

-1672 FEMETLTGKKIF
+1672 FEKETLTGKKIF
-1684 SSILDKL
+1684 SSVLDKL

-1730 KLKKRKQYENDKKN
+1730 KLKKTKQYENDKKN

-1754 GSILDYYPGNFV
+1754 GSHLDYFPGNFV

-1903 LYKNDKQSFIDAVID
+1903 LYKNDKQSLIDAFID
-1918 GDLAIEALVDTFS
+1918 GDLEIKALVDTFS

-1964 KLKTS
+1964 KLKTN

-1999 KTKGMSAKGHIPN
+1999 KTKGMSARGHIPN
-2012 FAEFGGVDATISVG
+2012 FAETGGADLLISAG
-2026 ALMLFYSAIKDIT
+2026 SLFLFYSSLKDIT
-2039 GEFKNFKDS
+2039 GELKNYKDS
-2048 LAAVKKE
+2048 VKAVQKE
-2055 QISAVNSY
+2055 QISAASSY
-2063 SQSIGEIPKSLA
+2063 AQEIGQIPKDFA
-2075 KKEAAIQNEIQSTFT
+2075 KKQTAIQDEIAKTFT
-2090 NVDERLRLTGTSTGA
+2090 NVDEQLKLTGTSTGP
-2105 LVNGP
+2105 LVMGP
-2110 FTMDPLSR
+2110 RTQGPLGIYSSVP
-2118 KLSRTPQAASA
+2118 KAASA
-2129 EQVARLD
+2129 EQEARLE
-2136 ELRKQLAEERKQTAV
+2136 ELRKQLSEEKKIAKERTNAAV
-2151 KLKEARASRQEAT
+2151 AANKEAR

-2178 MFQGGSKF
+2178 MFQEGSKF

-2192 MGPSVGFLGSSLANI
+2192 MGPSIGILGAGLANVI
-2207 VSEFIPKENRTA
+2207 SEFIPKENKTT
-2219 KAAASGI
+2219 KAVVSGF

-2231 SVGAGAAFGLPG
+2231 SAGAGAAFGPAGL
-2243 MAVGGVYGLVQLFR
+2243 AVGAVYGVYQALN
-2257 KLEES
+2257 KIKE
-2262 KAAEAIEKINNNL
+2262 AEAEKAIDKINDKL
-2275 EITKQK
+2275 EITKQR
-2281 ASDFSGAAQNYAT
+2281 ASDFSGAAENYTA
-2294 SLEGLQSALND
+2294 SFEGLQNALND
-2305 PKAKPATLL
+2305 PKTKPETLL
-2314 KFQTNLTE
+2314 KFQKNLTT

-2331 RNKVLQA
+2331 RNKVLLA
-2338 GADIT
+2338 GTDMT
-2343 KVSEA
+2343 KIAEA
-2348 IAGVNKEL
+2348 IAEVNKEL

-2369 SSVIKD
+2369 AEIIK
-2375 SSSIFGNASVS
+2375 SSSGTFGAGSVSPKNQKILDALFAASV
-2386 GKDQKSLNALFSSSI
+2386 NP
-2401 DAESVAKNFKGDSAT
+2401 ESVNKNFKGDNAAADINNFFDQLKKKAVST
-2416 EDLNSFFEKLT
+2416 EEIYRSSDDYGGYSEPRSFFS
-2427 KQATFTQSV
+2427 QGASAN
-2436 YSYGVKTGEQPA
+2436 VK
-2448 LNRQSVGDVKAQLK
+2448 SQLED
-2462 NKGILTESIAD
+2462 KGILTEEIAGELEKA
-2473 ILDSAFGKLD
+2473 IKEVNLSAFD
-2483 VTAVKSI
+2483 SI
-2490 IDVLQKQSL
+2490 IEKVRKAAL
-2499 AIVDSAKKVKILSEI
+2499 ASVDGAKASQILFEI
-2514 SDVNT
+2514 SQVNT
-2519 KRILANAEALK
+2519 KRIIANTEALK
-2530 TLNNQY
+2530 ALNDQF

-2544 NQIDIEKNRAKTIRE
+2544 NQIDIEKNRGKTIRE
-2559 INKIQAEGVVSTQR
+2559 INKIQAEGAVSTQR

-2587 GEGAKNDIQNQLDVN
+2587 GEGTKNNIQNQLDVN
-2602 EINTR
+2602 EINVR

-2616 GKFLDSLSD
+2616 SRLLDSLSD
-2625 SITKKAEEARSKIVP
+2625 SITKKVEEARGKIVP
-2640 AIEGARDDKAIQKE
+2640 AIEGATGTDNIQKQ
-2654 RSVFQQQINNL
+2654 RAVFQRQIDLLTPVVTQGLKDINGGENVSSTRESLRAAIINN
-2665 TPLISEGL
+2665 
-2673 RQVNA
+2673 
-2678 GGDVSTITQS
+2678 
-2688 LKKRIIE
+2688 
-2695 STGPEKAFTKET
+2695 TGTGKAFTTEAAD
-2707 SELLIQSLDSSFS
+2707 LLIQSLQTSFG
-2720 ELQNELARIKAQGDV
+2720 EFENKLAEIKAQGDI
-2735 DLDIQKA
+2735 DIGIQQA
-2742 SREYQKQ
+2742 QREYQKQ
-2749 SLALNQRLSFA
+2749 SLAINQRLSFA

-2765 LGSTGKSG
+2765 LSSTGKTG

-2800 GSTSFKFLDVLTNQL
+2800 GSTSFKFLDILTNQL
-2815 QLNRG
+2815 QLNRA
-2820 TETPAGFANA
+2820 TEAPSGFTDA

-2846 TAIAGRVKQIRDSLN
+2846 TAIAGRVQQIRESLD
-2861 LAKDLTEIQTGK
+2861 LAKNVTEIQTGK
-2873 STEGTALGTAFDQAN
+2873 STEGTALGKAFDMAKE
-2888 QGAVKTALDQ
+2888 GAVKTALDQ
-2898 IASQFKLENMGTYLD
+2898 IASQFKLENMGNYLD
-2913 VLQQEARYLNDLT
+2913 VLQQEARVLNALTEEQNDL
-2926 QKQNELLASALPT
+2926 LANKLPN
-2939 SINENFNK
+2939 SINENFDK
-2947 VITTQVGSK
+2947 VIKDQVGYK
-2956 LDELTG
+2956 LDELTK

-2967 INKLSTNTQ
+2967 INKLSVSTQ
-2976 RATLLSERSN
+2976 RGSLQTDISN
-2986 LLPIAAPDIRRAIS
+2986 LLP
-3000 DKIDQ
+3000 
-3005 TGDLTNLPKEVKFI
+3005 N
-3019 DNIERKLSTTAQIKD
+3019 
-3034 IESYLESLKTI
+3034 TI
-3045 KQAEVQPLIQPK
+3045 K
-3057 ELQIYQP
+3057 
-3064 PTAMDEILTGL
+3064 
-3075 QRYQTEEEA
+3075 
-3084 VQSSRKSAQISYEA
+3084 
-3098 ETKLKE
+3098 
-3104 AKSTVANSKYEGM
+3104 
-3117 DTRQLEQLLGNLKGD
+3117 
-3132 MNRFNEPGK
+3132 
-3141 QDYLTTTYE
+3141 
-3150 GLAKQIFREF
+3150 
-3160 GQQMSIEDL
+3160 
-3169 KSLKENSRRQRSL
+3169 
-3182 EAESPLMS
+3182 
-3190 GKKTTTDAQKQFK
+3190 
-3203 FYEFN
+3203 
-3208 SQPNP
+3208 
-3213 QVPEELARTRANV
+3213 PEER
-3226 NQVNARGAI
+3226 
-3235 RTRNAEELAALNKE
+3235 
-3249 VEGLLAQKNQNAEQ
+3249 
-3263 EARLLKKQIELREK
+3263 ARLLKKLEGYNSGDFIDVQTPPASPESVRGPIENDTGLTVPELEKYIKSFELVTALTKEAFAINYNGDVQRGFLSPGPKFREEFTSEVTEK
-3277 GLQVENDNAKYN
+3277 DVQDAIKTQVGFFKDGKQTLTEERAKSIITTTGTKPVEPKYKTYEEESKAIATQFKTAFTSEQLKSLLQKIAEERNLDKQPPLMTLPPAPPSPQGGAYQAYDSRMSGYAVGENNKKTNEEVTKRGVSPQLAQARANVDNLNKALLARLDDSKELLDLNEKVNALLKEDVVSTEKRQQLINLQVKLRKKSLEQEGKAAEELYK
-3289 FDLYYKKAYGK
+3289 LYYESSYGET
-3300 KFFKDERAAFAN
+3300 FFKDERAAFAN
-3312 AEIESEAR
+3312 SKIENNAR

-3332 NTTYNR
+3332 NTTYNK
-3338 ADFAKDTGQLI
+3338 ADFARDTGQLI

-3399 ALFAFGKAYATGR
+3399 ALFAFGKAAAGL
-3412 KDGGPIK
+3412 KNGGEIK
-3419 GYNSGGMVTGGSG
+3419 KYNSGGMVTGGSG

-3457 TDYLRNLNG
+3457 SDYLRNLNG
-3466 GAVPRYAT
+3466 GIIPRYAT
-3474 GGFSIGPLQNEF
+3474 GGFSVGPLQNEF

-3497 EYAVDSRLSAAALTD
+3497 EFAVDSRLSAMALTD
-3512 DSNPQ
+3512 DNNPQ
-3517 NKLREDRYEK
+3517 NKLRQDRYEK

-3542 KQSIK
+3542 KQSLK

-3572 LTAGAESLRKSPTPS
+3572 LTMGAEKLRTQGYAGTTAGRLESGVGTSPEMMTAS
-3587 NIPGAGLEPGGSG
+3587 N
-3600 FSQAELN
+3600 
-3607 SQYKK
+3607 
-3612 YGRANGGYIAKF
+3612 GRATMPRRGAFGGFIAKF

-3748 SEANSSTQKGAS
+3748 SEANSSTQKGSS
-3760 NSKTDQNSMQNNGKL
+3760 NSKNDQNSMQNNGKL